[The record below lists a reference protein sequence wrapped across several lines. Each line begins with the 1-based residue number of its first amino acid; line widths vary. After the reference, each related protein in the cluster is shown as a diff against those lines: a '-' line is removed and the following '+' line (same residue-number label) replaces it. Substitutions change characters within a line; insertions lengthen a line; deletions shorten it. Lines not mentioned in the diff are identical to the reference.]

1 MKKNLS
7 FLLLTLAGLVIGLVF
22 YLSYIH
28 VVSWLA
34 YPIGIL
40 VLIAVVVVGFLALG
54 NFFVNIKD
62 FIVSIFKDDD
72 TRNEKGFKK
81 NL

>member
-1 MKKNLS
+1 MEHVTFYVKA
-7 FLLLTLAGLVIGLVF
+7 LLGVVLTFIFFGVLYNVVYPLVEP
-22 YLSYIH
+22 
-28 VVSWLA
+28 VV
-34 YPIGIL
+34 
-40 VLIAVVVVGFLALG
+40 AVVVGGAFGIALLIIIFM
-54 NFFVNIKD
+54 FFVNIKD